1 MIKIGVIGI
10 GEMGKNHVRVYSE
23 LKGVKLIGVADIDE
37 TKGMEISKKYSCK
50 YFKDYKELLKE
61 VDAVS
66 VVVPTFLHKEV
77 ALDAANA
84 GVNMLVEK
92 PIADNIENAKK
103 IVEAC
108 KKNRVKLMIG
118 HIERFNP
125 IIPAIKKNIKDKKVF
140 SIEITRVGPFPQ
152 RVKDVGV
159 IVDIGVHDID
169 LVKYLTDSDF
179 KEIHSLTTSTN
190 NTQHEDIGI
199 LSFRMKNGA
208 LAQITTNWLTPFKV
222 REIEI
227 STNENFLRGSFLDQT
242 LFEYSK
248 YKEDGSY
255 VTKQIP
261 VKIEEPLKLELESF
275 IESLNNNTEP
285 KVSGKDGLKAL
296 EIALKCCK

>member
-1 MIKIGVIGI
+1 
-10 GEMGKNHVRVYSE
+10 
-23 LKGVKLIGVADIDE
+23 
-37 TKGMEISKKYSCK
+37 
-50 YFKDYKELLKE
+50 
-61 VDAVS
+61 
-66 VVVPTFLHKEV
+66 
-77 ALDAANA
+77 
-84 GVNMLVEK
+84 
-92 PIADNIENAKK
+92 
-103 IVEAC
+103 
-108 KKNRVKLMIG
+108 
-118 HIERFNP
+118 
-125 IIPAIKKNIKDKKVF
+125 
-140 SIEITRVGPFPQ
+140 
-152 RVKDVGV
+152 
-159 IVDIGVHDID
+159 
-169 LVKYLTDSDF
+169 
-179 KEIHSLTTSTN
+179 
-190 NTQHEDIGI
+190 
-199 LSFRMKNGA
+199 MKNGA